1 MGLRRNGRS
10 VRSCLLLTRRR
21 RRSLGRFF
29 RFRGGRG
36 RWAER
41 WAVDEWIPW
50 SLHPH
55 FVTSDPPLG
64 SQASLHSIAGGRT
77 LVCTTSPV
85 CLITECLRRTRHGW
99 LLTSTVYEHCTL
111 TLYISL
117 SIYEP
122 NHGHGSELD

>member
-55 FVTSDPPLG
+55 FVTSD
-64 SQASLHSIAGGRT
+64 
-77 LVCTTSPV
+77 
-85 CLITECLRRTRHGW
+85 
-99 LLTSTVYEHCTL
+99 L

-122 NHGHGSELD
+122 NHGHGSELDTNFLYFSVPTVPQYHPLYRVLD